1 MTQDEIAATIKES
14 EKLDWE
20 ETKGGTHFKFKKD
33 KDLFIEVTGREDM
46 DTNSI
51 AEWEQQWNLAFP
63 NEFGTTLAS
72 RTLKPYWVRAY
83 YGTTAKLVRQV
94 VLVCF
99 LNKNGMEIVLTPQ
112 DQTKVVSELDF
123 AVGRIA
129 DQSNN
134 LKPCMKKYGIHV
146 AS

>member
-1 MTQDEIAATIKES
+1 MTQAEIAKAAIRES

-20 ETKGGTHFKFKKD
+20 ETKGGTRFKFKKD
-33 KDLFIEVTGREDM
+33 KNLYIEVTGREDM
-46 DTNSI
+46 DPDSI
-51 AEWEQQWNLAFP
+51 AEWEQQWNLTFPIP
-63 NEFGTTLAS
+63 NEFGTF
-72 RTLKPYWVRAY
+72 KPYWVCAY
-83 YGTTAKLVRQV
+83 YGKTAELIHQV

-99 LNKNGMEIVLTPQ
+99 FNKNGIEILLTPQ
-112 DQTKVVSELDF
+112 DQTRVVSELDF